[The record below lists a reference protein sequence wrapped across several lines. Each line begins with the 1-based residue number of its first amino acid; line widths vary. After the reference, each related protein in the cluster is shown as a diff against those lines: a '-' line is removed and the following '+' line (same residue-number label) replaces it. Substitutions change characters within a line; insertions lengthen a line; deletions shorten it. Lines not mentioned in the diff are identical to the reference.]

1 MSNFNRRRRNQ
12 IFGLIV
18 ALGLVPSL
26 GVGLSGLV
34 GINPRD
40 IQFFSADYRA
50 EYSTAK
56 GLEKRG
62 PIQMRSQG
70 QSRLLI
76 REGTREEEFAFTREG
91 TYLDQGKDTGT
102 YPILWVR
109 FPPQEKMNRPRQ
121 FMELV
126 NQLRVTD
133 LTGLIGPRG
142 AVYRLHNQT
151 TTIFWSWLVG
161 SQFSHPADLLDEQGQ
176 VKASGIYDTTCGILE
191 ELTAF
196 KDGAMGTITLTGTDF
211 PMSRNRNLT
220 ILYTFILTG
229 ILLLYHF
236 IWRRKNIPDPI
247 LFRLESDLIVL
258 GILAVLVDEWAD
270 IWFFHYL
277 GPRGLII
284 LHLLTA
290 AFVLWRFGFWVIL
303 PLLELAW
310 ALAFAEAS
318 RSIIP
323 QLAFCPGLFFTWFAL
338 IQFHSF
344 RNRFQQRKVEPPAKE
359 AAIGSGV

>member
-1 MSNFNRRRRNQ
+1 MSKFSRRRRNNV
-12 IFGLIV
+12 FFLIV

-34 GINPRD
+34 GIHPRD

-50 EYSTAK
+50 EYSTSK
-56 GLEKRG
+56 GLKDRG
-62 PIQMRSQG
+62 PIEMRSQG
-70 QSRLLI
+70 QSRLII
-76 REGTREEEFAFTREG
+76 REGAGEEEFAFTPEG

-121 FMELV
+121 FTDLV

-133 LTGLIGPRG
+133 LTGLIGPQG
-142 AVYRLHNQT
+142 AVYRLHNET
-151 TTIFWSWLVG
+151 TTILWSWIVG
-161 SQFSHPADLLDEQGQ
+161 SQFSHPVDLLGEQGQ

-196 KDGAMGTITLTGTDF
+196 KDGAMGAITLTSTDF
-211 PMSRNRNLT
+211 PMSRNRNLS

-229 ILLLYHF
+229 LLLLYQF
-236 IWRRKNIPDPI
+236 IWRRKNTPDPV

-270 IWFFHYL
+270 IWFFHSV
-277 GPRGLII
+277 GAKGLII
-284 LHLLTA
+284 IHLLTA
-290 AFVLWRFGFWVIL
+290 AFVFWRFGFWVIF

-310 ALAFAEAS
+310 ALAFAGVS
-318 RSIIP
+318 KSIIP
-323 QLAFCPGLFFTWFAL
+323 QLAFCPGLLITWFAL
-338 IQFHSF
+338 LQFHSF
-344 RNRFQQRKVEPPAKE
+344 RDRFKTV
-359 AAIGSGV
+359 GSR